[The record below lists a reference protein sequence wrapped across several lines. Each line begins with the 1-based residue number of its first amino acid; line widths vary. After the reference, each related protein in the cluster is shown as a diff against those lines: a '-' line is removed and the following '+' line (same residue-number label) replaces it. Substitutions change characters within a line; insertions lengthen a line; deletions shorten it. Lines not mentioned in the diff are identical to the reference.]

1 MSLIR
6 LYAKGRLS
14 PSTLTELRAATGRS
28 AMDLAKSADAGAPVA
43 EFLLFKKDHDEI
55 AAHIRRLLTK
65 VTEDELNALE
75 CVTDSQSAVEQCHQS
90 SFEVIRNILDE
101 AEQISRDLD
110 ASQ

>member
-6 LYAKGRLS
+6 LYAKERLS
-14 PSTLTELRAATGRS
+14 PSALSELRDATGRS
-28 AMDLAKSADAGAPVA
+28 AVDLVRAAEAGSPIA

-55 AAHIRRLLTK
+55 ASRIRRLLDN
-65 VTEDELNALE
+65 VTEKDIRTVE
-75 CVTDSQSAVEQCHQS
+75 CVTDPRRSSESCHES

-110 ASQ
+110 DSQ